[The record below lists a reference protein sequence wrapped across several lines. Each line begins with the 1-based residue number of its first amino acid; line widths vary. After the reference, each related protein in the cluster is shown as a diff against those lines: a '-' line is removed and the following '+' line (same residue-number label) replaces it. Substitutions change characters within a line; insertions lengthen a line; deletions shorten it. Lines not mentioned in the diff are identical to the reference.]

1 MFRFSHS
8 TWLETEPEFVNP
20 PTDRL
25 IADHQPALNEEIL
38 DIPVAQGEPKKEPDS
53 VPDEAH

>member
-1 MFRFSHS
+1 MIGRD
-8 TWLETEPEFVNP
+8 EPGPQHP

-25 IADHQPALNEEIL
+25 IADHQPALNEEL